1 MATDFNNNSVITAG
15 GIQPS
20 SINTPGDIR
29 TRVETEADILDIPL
43 PYIGMIVYV
52 EDVDK
57 YYKINSLKAKQVG
70 FNEVENAVVDTY
82 EELNIKS
89 KGSDISSSGGNI
101 SSNIIVKGKFGPKF
115 GASPYFGQ
123 ADDLN
128 GNVTVY
134 SEDVRK
140 QLISN
145 YSLYGIKEYPI
156 IIHISFNEK
165 TGKFYIVENLNIIK
179 NVIDY
184 GIELGVYPVCI
195 KMHAQKYN
203 EEHINNYGHSKFY
216 NTWLGFIEELAAAFN
231 KYSSIEYLTVHNE
244 VGYLYD
250 TDTHE
255 QFVINCLKKA
265 KDLGYKTGVTC
276 AGFNNFVKIK
286 ESVINNSDAVFV
298 NHYQAISDKG
308 TKTTRRDGVLSWQ
321 GSIFNWIDYIKN
333 KYAGKPIIISES
345 GVQNNWYALCNPG
358 RWDWDDIHYS
368 PEPVGI
374 YLYGLL
380 EVLKDNDDIERV
392 WWWYDIVGYKCC
404 QELLNE
410 YLKGVGANV

>member
-1 MATDFNNNSVITAG
+1 MATDFSNSVITAG

-20 SINTPGDIR
+20 SVNTPGDIR
-29 TRVETEADILDIPL
+29 TRVVTEADILNIPL
-43 PYIGMIVYV
+43 PYIGMIVYC
-52 EDVDK
+52 EDTDK
-57 YYKINSLKAKQVG
+57 YYKINSLKAKSVG
-70 FNEVENAVVDTY
+70 FNEVEDAAVDTY
-82 EELNIKS
+82 EELNIKKNS
-89 KGSDISSSGGNI
+89 GSGAGGNI
-101 SSNIIVKGKFGPKF
+101 AIISGKSKFGPAF

-123 ADDLN
+123 ADDLA
-128 GNVTVY
+128 GNVTIY

-140 QLISN
+140 QLILN

-156 IIHISFNEK
+156 IIHISFNES
-165 TGKFYIVENLNIIK
+165 TGKFYIVEDLNIIK

-184 GIELGVYPVCI
+184 GLELGVYPICI

-203 EEHINNYGHSKFY
+203 EEHINNYGHNKFY
-216 NTWLGFIEELAAAFN
+216 NIWLGFIEELAAAFK
-231 KYSSIEYLTVHNE
+231 KYNSIKYLTVHNE
-244 VGYLYD
+244 VGYLYN

-255 QFVINCLKKA
+255 QFVLNCLDKA
-265 KDLGYKTGVTC
+265 KKLGYKTGVTC
-276 AGFNNFVKIK
+276 AGFSNLVKIK

-298 NHYQAISDKG
+298 NHYQPISDKG
-308 TKTTRRDGVLSWQ
+308 TKTTKRDSVLSWQ
-321 GSIFNWIDYIKN
+321 SNIFNWIDYIKN

-358 RWDWDDIHYS
+358 RWDWDNIHYS

-380 EVLKDNDDIERV
+380 EVLKDCEDIERV

-410 YLKGVGANV
+410 YLKGVGANE

>member
-1 MATDFNNNSVITAG
+1 MATDFNNSIITAG
-15 GIQPS
+15 GIKPS
-20 SINTPGDIR
+20 TINTPGDIR

-43 PYIGMIVYV
+43 PYVGMIVYV
-52 EDVDK
+52 RDVDK

-70 FNEVENAVVDTY
+70 FNEIASAVVDTY
-82 EELNIKS
+82 EELSLKN
-89 KGSDISSSGGNI
+89 
-101 SSNIIVKGKFGPKF
+101 KGKFGPKF

-123 ADDLN
+123 ANDLN

-140 QLISN
+140 QLILN
-145 YSLYGIKEYPI
+145 YSLWGIKEYPI
-156 IIHISFNEK
+156 IIHISFNES
-165 TGKFYIVENLNIIK
+165 TGEFYIVEDLNIIK

-184 GIELGVYPVCI
+184 GIELGVYPICI
-195 KMHAQKYN
+195 KMHAQKYS
-203 EEHINNYGHSKFY
+203 EEHINDYGHSEFY
-216 NTWLGFIEELAAAFN
+216 NIWLGFIEELAAAFN
-231 KYSSIEYLTVHNE
+231 NYNSIEYLTVHNE

-255 QFVINCLKKA
+255 EFVLNCLEKA
-265 KDLGYKTGVTC
+265 KGLGYKTGVTC
-276 AGFNNFVKIK
+276 AGFSNFVKIK
-286 ESVINNSDAVFV
+286 ESVINNSDAVFI

-308 TKTTRRDGVLSWQ
+308 DKTTRRDSVMAWQ
-321 GSIFNWIDYIKN
+321 SSIFNWIDYIKN
-333 KYAGKPIIISES
+333 KYAGKPIILSES

-358 RWDWDDIHYS
+358 RWDWDNIYYS

-380 EVLKDNDDIERV
+380 EVLKDCDDIERV
-392 WWWYDIVGYKCC
+392 WWWYDIVNYKCC

-410 YLKGVGANV
+410 YLKGVGANE

>member
-1 MATDFNNNSVITAG
+1 MSTDFNKNSIITSG
-15 GIQPS
+15 GIRPS
-20 SINTPGDIR
+20 TVNTPGDTR
-29 TRVETEADILDIPL
+29 TRVETEADILNIPL
-43 PYIGMIVYV
+43 PYIGMIVYC
-52 EDVDK
+52 EETDK
-57 YYKINSLKAKQVG
+57 YYKISSLKAKKVG
-70 FNEVENAVVDTY
+70 LTEVENAVVDTY
-82 EELNIKS
+82 EELNIIKN
-89 KGSDISSSGGNI
+89 SGGI
-101 SSNIIVKGKFGPKF
+101 SGGGISIIGSSKFGPAF

-123 ADDLN
+123 ANDLN
-128 GNVTVY
+128 GNVTIY

-140 QLISN
+140 QLILN

-156 IIHISFNEK
+156 IIHISFNEN
-165 TGKFYIVENLNIIK
+165 TGKFYIVEDLNIIK

-184 GIELGVYPVCI
+184 GLELGVYPICI

-216 NTWLGFIEELAAAFN
+216 NVWLGFIEELAAAFK
-231 KYSSIEYLTVHNE
+231 KYKSIEYLTVHNE

-255 QFVINCLKKA
+255 QFVLNCLAKA
-265 KDLGYKTGVTC
+265 KGLGYKTGVTC
-276 AGFNNFVKIK
+276 AGFLNFVKIK

-308 TKTTRRDGVLSWQ
+308 TKTTKRDSVLSWQ
-321 GSIFNWIDYIKN
+321 SNIFNWIDYIKN
-333 KYAGKPIIISES
+333 KYAGKPIILSES
-345 GVQNNWYALCNPG
+345 GVQNNWYSLCNPG
-358 RWDWDDIHYS
+358 RWDWDNIKYS

-380 EVLKDNDDIERV
+380 EVLKDCEDIERV

-410 YLKGVGANV
+410 YLKGVGANE